1 MNELLKELAEKLGI
15 STSFTYGCGTI
26 KTSVVGDDVL
36 RFFIESLGYGAKN
49 DEEIRK
55 SLERLE
61 KRRWQKAAE
70 SVYVMTVD
78 EQGFD
83 LVLSEDEAKGEIEVS
98 YAPEG
103 NGDFSCLAVNFSE
116 QERREEGHTAYVRL
130 AAALQDRLRRDITM
144 LKSKRRAASTKR
156 CWQLRRKSAT
166 ALIRKARENCSV
178 LQSSFIR

>member
-1 MNELLKELAEKLGI
+1 MRVWDTER
-15 STSFTYGCGTI
+15 
-26 KTSVVGDDVL
+26 KTTKKSGNRWSVWKKTV
-36 RFFIESLGYGAKN
+36 A
-49 DEEIRK
+49 
-55 SLERLE
+55 
-61 KRRWQKAAE
+61 KAAE

-130 AAALQDRLRRDITM
+130 AAALQDRLAPGYYDVKIKTSRG
-144 LKSKRRAASTKR
+144 STKR